1 MKKLTKKS
9 LDELARVMPVISEN
23 EQKSLIGASGNIE
36 SSGFG
41 VESGVS
47 STHYSW
53 EEYKIMS
60 SNGTWQGGYV
70 DGHGYIKG
78 GSYVNKNDIN
88 EEIAE
93 NWNPIT
99 GILEQIFNYNDITQN
114 VIDVNNQLQYNM
126 IKDYLSKN
134 DSIYKVTTTYVSN
147 LGKKIEKDTY
157 YDKNKNVVAEI
168 IRR

>member
-1 MKKLTKKS
+1 M
-9 LDELARVMPVISEN
+9 
-23 EQKSLIGASGNIE
+23 
-36 SSGFG
+36 
-41 VESGVS
+41 
-47 STHYSW
+47 
-53 EEYKIMS
+53 
-60 SNGTWQGGYV
+60 
-70 DGHGYIKG
+70 
-78 GSYVNKNDIN
+78 NKNDIN

-147 LGKKIEKDTY
+147 LEKKIEKDTY